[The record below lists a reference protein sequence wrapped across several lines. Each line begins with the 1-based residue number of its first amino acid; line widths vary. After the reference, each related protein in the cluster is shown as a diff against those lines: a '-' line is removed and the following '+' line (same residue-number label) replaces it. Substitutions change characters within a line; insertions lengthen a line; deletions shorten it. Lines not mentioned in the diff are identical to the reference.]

1 MTGGLAFEGLNNTSM
16 DQNNL
21 LIVLNDNHMAID
33 PLKGGITQ
41 YLVDLT
47 TSATYNKWRWRLYQ
61 IAEKLHLVERF
72 LKIQADVTQ
81 IRELAAGD
89 SFGRQQAAEVT
100 QICDRILKEL

>member
-16 DQNNL
+16 DKNNL

-47 TSATYNKWRWRLYQ
+47 PSATYNRWRWNLYRV
-61 IAEKLHLVERF
+61 AAKLHMVNEEKRRALLRRNNN
-72 LKIQADVTQ
+72 LKAMFSRQPNNIFTGLN
-81 IRELAAGD
+81 IR
-89 SFGRQQAAEVT
+89 
-100 QICDRILKEL
+100 